1 MPRVYE
7 PYIPKSIIDIKDLI
21 ACIILWSPKF
31 LDTTGYFPDQN
42 IDTVFYAL
50 NEGLRLMQQKF
61 DEETYL
67 KLRDLSDRARAC
79 FEADPDDKADG
90 RRKGCALIYELEDLL
105 KKTARK
111 RRSRS
116 Q

>member
-1 MPRVYE
+1 
-7 PYIPKSIIDIKDLI
+7 
-21 ACIILWSPKF
+21 
-31 LDTTGYFPDQN
+31 
-42 IDTVFYAL
+42 
-50 NEGLRLMQQKF
+50 MQPKF

>member
-1 MPRVYE
+1 
-7 PYIPKSIIDIKDLI
+7 
-21 ACIILWSPKF
+21 
-31 LDTTGYFPDQN
+31 
-42 IDTVFYAL
+42 
-50 NEGLRLMQQKF
+50 MQQKLG
-61 DEETYL
+61 EETYL

-105 KKTARK
+105 KKTART